1 MKNGGK
7 NKSAAFI
14 ILFSVNEYVDIK
26 TCKLRVRVWAFIL
39 KLQCILLCLC
49 SKWFTLQINDL
60 PYKSAEMVH
69 VAFPDERYNKHKLT
83 VRLCLSVSCVSPPL
97 VPIFGQFLFLS
108 SFVIISSQPCVFSW
122 LVPSP
127 VSLIILFV
135 PSFPSLYK
143 SSVFPVSLSSINV
156 IPGVCTCLQRSMFCV
171 QIKVFKRSS
180 KPPRSWH
187 PRAQPWQNTGP
198 KTTHPLPPR

>member
-1 MKNGGK
+1 M
-7 NKSAAFI
+7 
-14 ILFSVNEYVDIK
+14 ILFNRNDSLISDLLTPNITGGSNLTFKVSFY
-26 TCKLRVRVWAFIL
+26 F
-39 KLQCILLCLC
+39 CISNDYLT
-49 SKWFTLQINDL
+49 FVTLAWSTKPVLSRWGIF
-60 PYKSAEMVH
+60 
-69 VAFPDERYNKHKLT
+69 VAIANNT

-127 VSLIILFV
+127 VSLIILFA

-156 IPGVCTCLQRSMFCV
+156 ISLSVYLSPAISVLCLYV
-171 QIKVFKRSS
+171 S
-180 KPPRSWH
+180 K
-187 PRAQPWQNTGP
+187 
-198 KTTHPLPPR
+198 